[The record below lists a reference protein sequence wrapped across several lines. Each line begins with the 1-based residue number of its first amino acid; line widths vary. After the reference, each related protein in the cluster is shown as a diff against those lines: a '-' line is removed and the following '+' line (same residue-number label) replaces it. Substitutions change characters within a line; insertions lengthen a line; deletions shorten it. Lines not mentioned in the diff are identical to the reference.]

1 MAIKDDLAYWEAED
15 FGVDLIDLTLG
26 DLLDQRADELP
37 DKEALVYDY
46 PEIGLE
52 LRLTY
57 SQYRDIVNRLA
68 KGLIALGVEKGD
80 QVAVWAT
87 NVPEWIFL
95 QLALAK
101 IGAVIVTINTNY
113 RVAEIEYALRQGDI
127 STIFLIEEYRG
138 NNYLESLYSV
148 APEIKTIN
156 DPLVETL
163 SLAALPRLKRAVL
176 IGKDRRQGLS
186 LFSDVIELADRV
198 SDDELKARQSSVE
211 PHDVT
216 MMQYTSG
223 TTGFPKGVMLT
234 HHNLINQ
241 ARVACTR
248 GDLSDAERYVTAMP
262 LFHIAGSLGG
272 VIYCLYLGCA
282 LIPLI
287 TFDPLKNLELFEREK
302 GTFTFAVPTM
312 LIAMLNHQRFAEFD
326 LSALRNIYTGATPVP
341 VPLMEQIK
349 EKIGADCSIVFGMT
363 ETTGAVTQ
371 SFSADSFELKAET
384 VGLPQPHTSIK
395 IIQTGWPGTGETVK
409 LGQSGELCSK
419 AFSNM
424 RGYYNLPE
432 KTAETIDEDG
442 WLHSGDLAVMRP
454 DGYINIVGRVKD
466 MIIRGGENVYP
477 AEIEAFLMGHP
488 KIAEAQIVGIPDEF
502 MGEEVCALIK
512 TRQGDEL
519 TEDEVREYCKA
530 GISRHKVPKFV
541 RLIESFPLTA
551 SGKVKKFELREQL
564 IKEMG
569 LENVASIKTA

>member
-395 IIQTGWPGTGETVK
+395 IIQTGWPGTSETVK

>member
-1 MAIKDDLAYWEAED
+1 MAIKDDLSHWEAED
-15 FGVDLIDLTLG
+15 FGVDLIDMTLG

-37 DKEALVYDY
+37 DKEALVYNY

-57 SQYRDIVNRLA
+57 GQYRDVVNRLA
-68 KGLIALGVEKGD
+68 KSLIAIGVESGEH
-80 QVAVWAT
+80 VAVWAT
-87 NVPEWIFL
+87 NVPEWVFL

-101 IGAVIVTINTNY
+101 VGATLVTINTNY
-113 RVAEIEYALRQGDI
+113 RAAEVEYALRQGDI
-127 STIFLIEEYRG
+127 STLFLIEEHRG
-138 NNYLESLYSV
+138 NNYLESLYGV

-156 DPLVETL
+156 DPLNETL
-163 SLAALPRLKRAVL
+163 NAASLPRLKRAVL
-176 IGKDRRQGLS
+176 IGKEASQGLS
-186 LFSDVIELADRV
+186 LFSDVMALAGRV
-198 SDDELKARQSSVE
+198 SDDELKARQSSVK
-211 PHDVT
+211 PHGVV

-241 ARVACTR
+241 SRVACTR
-248 GDLSDAERYVTAMP
+248 GDLSAAERYVTAMP

-287 TFDPLKNLELFEREK
+287 AFDPLKNLELIERQK

-312 LIAMLNHQRFAEFD
+312 LIAMLNHPRFAEFD
-326 LSALRNIYTGATPVP
+326 LSTMRNIYTGATPVP
-341 VPLMEQIK
+341 APLMERIK

-371 SFSADSFELKAET
+371 SFSSDSFELKATT

-395 IIQTGWPGTGETVK
+395 IVTPATGETVK
-409 LGQSGELCSK
+409 LGQPGELCSK

-424 RGYYNLPE
+424 KGYYDMPE
-432 KTAETIDEDG
+432 KTAETIDEEG

-466 MIIRGGENVYP
+466 MIIRGGENIYP
-477 AEIEAFLMGHP
+477 AEIEAFLMRHP
-488 KIAEAQIVGIPDEF
+488 KIAEAQVLGIPDDF
-502 MGEEVCALIK
+502 MGEEVAALIRA
-512 TRQGDEL
+512 RQGEEL
-519 TEDEVREYCKA
+519 TEDEVREYCKD

-541 RLIESFPLTA
+541 RFIESFPLTA

-564 IKEMG
+564 LKEMG
-569 LENVASIKTA
+569 LENAPGVKIA

>member
-1 MAIKDDLAYWEAED
+1 MAIKGDLAHWEAED

-26 DLLDQRADELP
+26 DLLDQRADEAP
-37 DKEALVYDY
+37 DKEALVYVY

-57 SQYRDIVNRLA
+57 GQYRDVVNRLA

-80 QVAVWAT
+80 HVAVWAT

-113 RVAEIEYALRQGDI
+113 RAAEIEYALRQGDI
-127 STIFLIEEYRG
+127 STIFLIEEHRG
-138 NNYLESLYSV
+138 NNYLESLYGV

-156 DPLVETL
+156 DPLNETL
-163 SLAALPRLKRAVL
+163 RAASLPALKRAVL
-176 IGKDRRQGLS
+176 IGKEPRQGLS
-186 LFSDVIELADRV
+186 LFSDIMELADRV
-198 SDDELKARQSSVE
+198 SDGELKARQSAVK
-211 PHDVT
+211 PHDVA

-234 HHNLINQ
+234 HYNLINQ
-241 ARVACTR
+241 ARVSCAR
-248 GDLSDAERYVTAMP
+248 ADLGAERQVTAMP
-262 LFHIAGSLGG
+262 FFHIAGSLCG
-272 VIYCLYLGCA
+272 VIYCLYLGGA
-282 LIPLI
+282 LIPLVI
-287 TFDPLKNLELFEREK
+287 FDPLKYLELLEREK
-302 GTFTFAVPTM
+302 GTLTFAVPTM
-312 LIAMLNHQRFAEFD
+312 LIAMLNHARFAEFD

-341 VPLMEQIK
+341 VPLMERIK
-349 EKIGADCSIVFGMT
+349 EKIGADCSVAFGMT
-363 ETTGAVTQ
+363 ETTGLVMQ
-371 SFSADSFELKAET
+371 SLSADSFELKAAT

-395 IIQTGWPGTGETVK
+395 IVNPETGETVK

-424 RGYYNLPE
+424 KGYYNMPE
-432 KTAETIDEDG
+432 KTAETIDEEG
-442 WLHSGDLAVMRP
+442 WLHSGDLAVMRR

-466 MIIRGGENVYP
+466 MIIRGGENIYP
-477 AEIEAFLMGHP
+477 AEIEAFLMRHP
-488 KIAEAQIVGIPDEF
+488 KIAEAQVVGAPDEF
-502 MGEEVCALIK
+502 MGEEVCALIRAREGEEI
-512 TRQGDEL
+512 TA
-519 TEDEVREYCKA
+519 DEVREYCKA

-541 RLIESFPLTA
+541 RFVESFPLTA

-569 LENVASIKTA
+569 LENVAGVKTA

>member
-1 MAIKDDLAYWEAED
+1 MAIKGDLAYWEAED

-26 DLLDQRADELP
+26 DLLDRRADEIP
-37 DKEALVYDY
+37 DKEAIVYDY

-57 SQYRDIVNRLA
+57 GQYRDIVNRLA
-68 KGLIALGVEKGD
+68 KGLIALGVERGD
-80 QVAVWAT
+80 HVAVWAT

-101 IGAVIVTINTNY
+101 VGGVIVTINTNY
-113 RVAEIEYALRQGDI
+113 RAAEIEYALRQGDI
-127 STIFLIEEYRG
+127 STIFLIEEHRG
-138 NNYLESLYSV
+138 NNYLESLYGV
-148 APEIKTIN
+148 APEIKTVN
-156 DPLVETL
+156 DPLNETL
-163 SLAALPRLKRAVL
+163 SVASLPRLKRAVL
-176 IGKDRRQGLS
+176 IGKEPRQGLT
-186 LFSDVIELADRV
+186 LFSDVMALADRV
-198 SDDELKARQSSVE
+198 SDDELKARQSGVS
-211 PHDVT
+211 PRDVV

-234 HHNLINQ
+234 HYNLINQ
-241 ARVACTR
+241 AHVSCTR
-248 GDLSDAERYVTAMP
+248 GDLRDAERYVTAMP
-262 LFHIAGSLGG
+262 FFHIAGSLGG
-272 VIYCLYLGCA
+272 VIFCLYLGCA

-287 TFDPLKNLELFEREK
+287 SFDPLKNLELFEREK

-312 LIAMLNHQRFAEFD
+312 LIAMLNHPRFAEFD
-326 LSALRNIYTGATPVP
+326 LSALHNIYTGATPVP
-341 VPLMEQIK
+341 VTLMERIK

-371 SFSADSFELKAET
+371 SFSTDSFELKAET
-384 VGLPQPHTSIK
+384 VGLAQPHTSIK
-395 IIQTGWPGTGETVK
+395 IVNPGTGETVK

-424 RGYYNLPE
+424 KGYYNMPE
-432 KTAETIDEDG
+432 KTADTIDEEG

-454 DGYINIVGRVKD
+454 DGYVNIVGRVKD

-477 AEIEAFLMGHP
+477 AEIEAFLMRHP
-488 KIAEAQIVGIPDEF
+488 KIAEAQVVGLPDEF
-502 MGEEVCALIK
+502 MGEEVCALIR
-512 TRQGDEL
+512 TTQGEEL
-519 TEDEVREYCKA
+519 TDNDVREYCKT

-541 RLIESFPLTA
+541 RFVESFPLTA

-569 LENVASIKTA
+569 LDNVAGVKTA